1 MCFINEKDDWMKNL
15 LNLDVCVCVT
25 QAGVGGSNNSSN
37 SSSSTGTGSQGY
49 SSSTSAG
56 GGGVGGGGGGSVGGA
71 NSSPATATGT
81 NTTTTTSTGSSNN
94 SDQLS
99 RTNLYIRG
107 LTPNTTDKD
116 LEELCRKYIHKSHYF
131 HTIKIQFCLGY
142 WLIDWIVLFFFRFGT
157 IISTKAILD
166 KNTNKCKG
174 YGFVDFDSPSAA
186 ESAVKALQLQGIQ
199 AQMAKVIVK
208 VIKPS
213 LFFAFFIYLITSSD
227 QSHHL
232 SLCFFSLFVF

>member
-1 MCFINEKDDWMKNL
+1 M
-15 LNLDVCVCVT
+15 
-25 QAGVGGSNNSSN
+25 GGSNNSSN

-49 SSSTSAG
+49 SSSTSGAG
-56 GGGVGGGGGGSVGGA
+56 GGSAGGGA
-71 NSSPATATGT
+71 NSSPTAAS
-81 NTTTTTSTGSSNN
+81 TTTNN

-116 LEELCRKYIHKSHYF
+116 LEELCRKYDPSLLNRTQAKVQYCGSHS
-131 HTIKIQFCLGY
+131 
-142 WLIDWIVLFFFRFGT
+142 LIFVDFNRLIRYGT

-174 YGFVDFDSPSAA
+174 YGFVDFESPSAA

-213 LFFAFFIYLITSSD
+213 LFSYYIIIF
-227 QSHHL
+227 
-232 SLCFFSLFVF
+232 